1 MSDPVPPQKNSGQN
15 ATTVTASSASSGVEI
30 VIAPSRGWLRVPW
43 GELWHYRDL
52 FWQFVKRDFSTK
64 YRQTLLGPAWFVLQP
79 LMMTAIFTVV
89 FGRLAKLPTDNVP
102 PMLFYLCGLVSWT
115 YFAQTF
121 PSVAS
126 TFTANAHL
134 FGKIYFPRLTVP
146 LSVLTGNLAAWGLQ
160 LATFAAAWV
169 YFRFFTAFGEH
180 TLLAPLPALGLL
192 ISAQLQIMT
201 LALGVGLLLAA
212 ATGKY
217 RDLQH
222 MLPVLVQVW
231 FYITPVVYPL
241 SMISREARWWWVATL
256 NPMTAPVEAIKT
268 ALVGGTSWTP
278 ALAVGAW
285 ATTLVV
291 LFVGLAAFSRAERT
305 VVDVA

>member
-1 MSDPVPPQKNSGQN
+1 MTNSDSPPVPPPEP
-15 ATTVTASSASSGVEI
+15 TLEI
-30 VIAPSRGWLRVPW
+30 VIEPSRGWLRVPW
-43 GELWHYRDL
+43 RELWDYRDL

-79 LMMTAIFTVV
+79 LMLTAIFTVV

-121 PSVAS
+121 PAIAA
-126 TFTANAHL
+126 TFTGNAHL

-146 LSVLTGNLAAWGLQ
+146 LSVMVGNTAALLLQ
-160 LATFAAAWV
+160 LTTFAAAWI
-169 YFRFFTAFGEH
+169 YFRTMTDFEVH
-180 TLLAPLPALGLL
+180 QLMAPLPALGLL
-192 ISAQLQIMT
+192 LLAQLQIML
-201 LALGVGLLLAA
+201 LALGVGLVLAA

-222 MLPVLVQVW
+222 ILPVLVQVW
-231 FYITPVVYPL
+231 FYITPIVYPL
-241 SMISREARWWWVATL
+241 SMISREARWYWVATL
-256 NPMTAPVEAIKT
+256 NPMTAPVEAIKA
-268 ALVGGTSWTP
+268 ALVGGNSWTP
-278 ALAVGAW
+278 TLALGAW
-285 ATTLVV
+285 ATTLAV
-291 LFVGLAAFSRAERT
+291 LLVGLAAFSRAERT

>member
-1 MSDPVPPQKNSGQN
+1 MISSKSPPSESIP
-15 ATTVTASSASSGVEI
+15 APIEI
-30 VIAPSRGWLRVPW
+30 VIEPSHGWLRVPW
-43 GELWHYRDL
+43 RELWDYRDL

-64 YRQTLLGPAWFVLQP
+64 YRQTMLGPAWFVLQP

-102 PMLFYLCGLVSWT
+102 PVLFYLCGLVSWT

-121 PSVAS
+121 PAIAA
-126 TFTANAHL
+126 TFTGNAHL

-146 LSVLTGNLAAWGLQ
+146 LSVVVGNLAALLLQ
-160 LATFAAAWV
+160 LATFGAAWI
-169 YFRFFTAFGEH
+169 YFRTMTDFGLH
-180 TLLAPLPALGLL
+180 PLMAPLPALGLL
-192 ISAQLQIMT
+192 LMAQLQIML
-201 LALGVGLLLAA
+201 LALGVGLILAA

-222 MLPVLVQVW
+222 ILPVLVQVW

-241 SMISREARWWWVATL
+241 SMISREARWYWVATL
-256 NPMTAPVEAIKT
+256 NPMTAPVEAIKA
-268 ALVGGTSWTP
+268 ALVGGSSWSP
-278 ALAVGAW
+278 GLAIGAW
-285 ATTLVV
+285 GMTIAIL
-291 LFVGLAAFSRAERT
+291 LLGLAGFSRAERT